1 MKELFKTLENTNLE
15 IKNNIEQLGWF
26 LYEISDKDG
35 DHSEAV
41 NTLLQLN
48 PTFVSEHVNL
58 VQNVFEILHIDP
70 ATSDPAETQE
80 ESTEVG
86 QEASSETVSKPM
98 QQDDEGINEE
108 VEFQFPKDGVIKIFN
123 EPNFKLAVCSTEVSE
138 KFLTYAKERKCPV
151 KILQNVSQ
159 KELNSVEHRCRE
171 QQSFWNS

>member
-35 DHSEAV
+35 DHSEAI

-48 PTFVSEHVNL
+48 PIFVSERENL

-123 EPNFKLAVCSTEVSE
+123 EPNFKLAVCSADVSE
-138 KFLTYAKERKCPV
+138 KFLSYAKERKCAVEVIDP
-151 KILQNVSQ
+151 IT
-159 KELNSVEHRCRE
+159 KENLLEIEKLCR
-171 QQSFWNS
+171 QRQAFWS